1 MKRLAT
7 WFRRYGA
14 RLLAAIAVLVLYELA
29 QLPALDPAD
38 ATAIGGRFRFTA
50 EELPTVPGPPQQYL
64 RPTNPALGNIASW
77 ISAVGAAA
85 AVSDLDGTGL
95 PDDVCYVDTRTGQ
108 VIVAPVPGTGARY
121 KPFVLDPA
129 PLPYDAVTM
138 APMGCLPG
146 HMTEGPRP
154 DILVYYWGR
163 TPVAF
168 LRRLGVPLGPDAF
181 QRQEIVPASGRW
193 YTNAATFADLTGSGH
208 ADLVIGNYFPDGAR
222 ILDAQ
227 AHDVEHMQHSMSL
240 AFNGGEKHLLLW
252 SGATRGAQPSV
263 RFVDLSAALPPTA
276 RVGWTLAI
284 GAAPLT
290 RDQLPELYIANDFG
304 PDRLLYNISTPGKPA
319 FTLLHGVRRFTT
331 PKSKVL
337 GQDSFKGMGVDF
349 ADVLGNGQLDM
360 CVSNITEPYALE
372 ESNFLWVNTGNDA
385 REMKEGIAPFIDRSE
400 TLGVARGGWAWDC
413 KLADFDNSG
422 EVQMI
427 QATGFVEG
435 RVNRWPELQELAM
448 GNDEL
453 LEYPALWPRFK
464 PGDALSDHDHTPFFV
479 RDRRGV
485 FFDIARQI
493 DFEPADRGYVSR
505 GIAIADVFGNGKLD
519 FVLANQWADSI
530 FYRND
535 SPSQFPFLSL
545 HIAFPVEPGGRTKVF
560 AGHPNVAPPN
570 RPAIGATAMLTM
582 PDGSKRVAI
591 VDGGNGHSGKR
602 SPDIHFG
609 LGAVPHDIAVSV
621 EIRWRDGGAAV
632 RHKRLEL
639 KPGWY
644 TVILGPEDRLGESK
658 Q

>member
-1 MKRLAT
+1 VPMRQLET
-7 WFRRYGA
+7 WFRRFGA
-14 RLLAAIAVLVLYELA
+14 RLLAAVAVVALYELA
-29 QLPALDPAD
+29 QLPTLDPAS
-38 ATAIGGRFRFTA
+38 ATAMAARFKFTA
-50 EELPTVPGPPQQYL
+50 EALPTVPGPPHEYL
-64 RPTNPALGNIASW
+64 RPVNPALANIAAW
-77 ISAVGAAA
+77 ISAVGAGAA
-85 AVSDLDGTGL
+85 LYDIDGDGL
-95 PDDVCYVDTRTGQ
+95 PDDVCYVDTRTNQ
-108 VIVAPVPGTGARY
+108 VIVATVPGTGARY

-129 PLPYDAVTM
+129 PLRYDAATM

-146 HMTEGPRP
+146 HMTEGPLP

-168 LRRLGVPLGPDAF
+168 LRRQGVPLGPDAF
-181 QRQEIVPASGRW
+181 LRQEIVPEGGRW

-208 ADLVIGNYFPDGAR
+208 ADLVIGNYFRDGGR
-222 ILDAQ
+222 VLDAQ

-240 AFNGGEKHLLLW
+240 AFNSGEKHLLLW
-252 SGATRGAQPSV
+252 SGATRGAQSSV
-263 RFVDLSAALPPTA
+263 RFVDDSSALPPAA

-319 FTLLHGVRRFTT
+319 FTMLHGVKYLTT

-349 ADVLGNGQLDM
+349 ADVLGNGRLDM

-400 TLGVARGGWAWDC
+400 SLGVARGGWAWDC
-413 KLADFDNSG
+413 KLDDFDNSG
-422 EVQMI
+422 EVQII
-427 QATGFVEG
+427 QATGFLAG
-435 RVNRWPELQELAM
+435 HVNRWPELQELAM

-453 LEYPALWPRFK
+453 LQYPGAWPRFK
-464 PGDALSDHDHTPFFV
+464 PGDALSDHNHTPFFV
-479 RDRRGV
+479 RDGRGV
-485 FFDIARQI
+485 FFDMARQI
-493 DFEPADRGYVSR
+493 GFEPVDRGYVSR

-519 FVLANQWADSI
+519 FVLANQWAPSI

-535 SPSQFPFLSL
+535 SPSQYPFLAL
-545 HIAFPVEPGGRTKVF
+545 HIRFSVDPGGSTHVF
-560 AGHPNVAPPN
+560 PDHPNAAPPS
-570 RPAIGATAMLTM
+570 RPAIGATAVLTL
-582 PDGSKRVAI
+582 PDGSKRIAV

-609 LGAVPHDIAVSV
+609 LGAISHDATVSV

-632 RHKRLEL
+632 RYKRLDL
-639 KPGWY
+639 KPGWH
-644 TVILGPEDRLGESK
+644 TVILGRDDRPGES
-658 Q
+658 